1 MLIYLAMIDSPD
13 DQSKFEKV
21 YNAYKGLMFHVANR
35 ILGNEQDAEDAV
47 HNAFIKIAEN
57 IQKIGDAVC
66 PKTQSY
72 VVTIVENKAIDL
84 YRANQRR
91 KEVTYIDD
99 ISGII
104 VETQD
109 AYGLEYCILRLPARY
124 REVILLKYYHGFS
137 CKEIAKQLGISEA
150 NAIKID
156 QRAKHKLQQICEE
169 EGVL

>member
-1 MLIYLAMIDSPD
+1 MLMYLAMIDSPE

-21 YNAYKGLMFHVANR
+21 YNAYKGLMFYVANR

-84 YRANQRR
+84 YRANRRR
-91 KEVTYIDD
+91 KEASYIDD

-109 AYGLEYCILRLPARY
+109 AHGLEYCILRLPARY

-137 CKEIAKQLGISEA
+137 CKEIAKQLGISES
-150 NAIKID
+150 NAIKLD
-156 QRAKHKLQQICEE
+156 QRAKRNLQQICEE

>member
-1 MLIYLAMIDSPD
+1 MLMYLAMIDSPE

-21 YNAYKGLMFHVANR
+21 YNAYKGLMFYVANR

-84 YRANQRR
+84 YRANRRR
-91 KEVTYIDD
+91 KEASYIDD

-109 AYGLEYCILRLPARY
+109 AHGLEYCILRLPARY
-124 REVILLKYYHGFS
+124 REAILLKYYHGFS

-150 NAIKID
+150 NAIKLD
-156 QRAKHKLQQICEE
+156 QRAKRKLQQICEE